1 MEDFDVRTRRPV
13 SPFYMRAALTRI
25 RHTGQPRSRRRR
37 RGRGGGGRGGRRW
50 IPQAW
55 LRPAAPDA
63 ADVSPVERAT
73 THAARCAQPGR
84 RHRTRTEAGLRLAR
98 GQPESE
104 GRSAVGRQPRVTS
117 GDGGDSGGSLLID
130 PRVRSTES
138 ILVSRA
144 AGIAQQ
150 PHVFLRYFV
159 FLFSLSNHYR
169 DFIRAQRWPRVHGR
183 VACAHEHADMEG
195 PLPSV
200 QQFMTS
206 RESSSGFRGHRRYS
220 AWSALGLVLM

>member
-1 MEDFDVRTRRPV
+1 MRTRRPV

-144 AGIAQQ
+144 QELPSSHMFLSFSSVTILITIA
-150 PHVFLRYFV
+150 V
-159 FLFSLSNHYR
+159 SS
-169 DFIRAQRWPRVHGR
+169 RVRPARTRTRR
-183 VACAHEHADMEG
+183 VMSTWTVMVW